1 MNQTAPQLT
10 LTPPNQRVRLG
21 AKKFAELKRSQDVI
35 ETLAWFTVVL
45 VVAMFLLDGGIALF
59 GNLTDAL
66 GAISRLTALVGT
78 DLLLIHTLLV
88 ARVPWLDKFYGH
100 DKVTLA
106 HKKLGKPILYII
118 SAHFLASLIQFA
130 ILDGKS
136 IVDEMLYL
144 FFEIPDMWSA
154 TIGLVLMIVVVFTS
168 INAAR
173 KKLSYEAWYIIHLLA
188 YASIL
193 IAVPHQ
199 FTTGSDIAGK
209 PLQTLFWVILYLF
222 VALNVIWYR
231 VLAPIVMNLALGL
244 RVTAVTRESSDTISV
259 YVSGRGLER
268 LGGQA
273 GQFYMLR
280 IMTKETWAKPHP
292 FSISAAPNNR
302 FVRFTIGDRGDFT
315 KALANLKVGT
325 RVALEGPYGVFTEER
340 RTCEKVTLIAAGV
353 GAPPIRALAE
363 SMAGRPGDVPILYR
377 VRDEDDAALL
387 GELQQVARHR
397 GFQLHVLAGSRG
409 SATSWLPGHLNSLP
423 DQARL
428 IEMAPFVSE
437 SDVFICGPAA
447 WTKSVEK
454 TLERVGT
461 PANQIH
467 AEEFAW

>member
-1 MNQTAPQLT
+1 MTQTAPQLT
-10 LTPPNQRVRLG
+10 LTPPNPRVRLG
-21 AKKFAELKRSQDVI
+21 VKKFQQLKRSQDVL
-35 ETLAWFTVVL
+35 ESFAWGTVVL

-88 ARVPWLDKFYGH
+88 ARVPWLDKIYGH

-136 IVDEMLYL
+136 VVDEMVYL
-144 FFEIPDMWSA
+144 FVEIPDMWSA
-154 TIGLVLMIVVVFTS
+154 TVGLVLMLVVVFTS

-173 KKLSYEAWYIIHLLA
+173 KRLSYEAWHIIHLLA

-209 PLQTLFWVILYLF
+209 PLQTLFWVSLYLF

-231 VLAPIVMNLALGL
+231 VLAPIVMNLRLGL
-244 RVTAVTRESSDTISV
+244 RVSAVTRESTDTISV

-268 LGGQA
+268 LGGQS

-280 IMTKETWAKPHP
+280 VMTKSTWLKPHP

-315 KALANLKVGT
+315 KGLSGLKVGT

-340 RTCEKVTLIAAGV
+340 RTQEKVTLIAAGV

-363 SMAGRPGDVPILYR
+363 SMAARPGDITILYR
-377 VRDEDDAALL
+377 VRNTEDAALL
-387 GELQQVARHR
+387 SELQQVARQR

-409 SATSWLPGHLNSLP
+409 AATSWLPGHLNSLP

-437 SDVFICGPAA
+437 SDVYICGPAA

-461 PANQIH
+461 PASQIH